1 MKPMRTADKT
11 TGTGNTFKKEEF
23 KMAVIPVTKETFENT
38 VLCAQKKVLLDFWAP
53 WCGPCRMV
61 GPVLDE
67 IEKERQDLLVA
78 KINVDEEK
86 ELAETYRILTIP
98 TLMVMQDGKIL
109 RQVSGARSRQEIL
122 DML

>member
-1 MKPMRTADKT
+1 
-11 TGTGNTFKKEEF
+11 
-23 KMAVIPVTKETFENT
+23 MAVIPVTKETFENT
-38 VLCAQKKVLLDFWAP
+38 VLRAQKKVLLDFWAP

-98 TLMVMQDGKIL
+98 TLMVIQDGKIL